1 MLYQILVSLSL
12 LTAFRVQ
19 LSVETEG
26 NKLLFLVSSLDSRVA
41 EVVEARKRH
50 FPKGQDLSER
60 KDHQHILSRIAIAI
74 AFALSTNSDSDRER
88 HLNPPSGKLEL
99 PEPSSVN

>member
-1 MLYQILVSLSL
+1 MLYQILVSL

-19 LSVETEG
+19 LSVQTEG
-26 NKLLFLVSSLDSRVA
+26 NKLIFLVSRVA

-50 FPKGQDLSER
+50 FPKDQDLSER
-60 KDHQHILSRIAIAI
+60 KDHQHMLSRIAIAI

-88 HLNPPSGKLEL
+88 HLNPPSGKLEH